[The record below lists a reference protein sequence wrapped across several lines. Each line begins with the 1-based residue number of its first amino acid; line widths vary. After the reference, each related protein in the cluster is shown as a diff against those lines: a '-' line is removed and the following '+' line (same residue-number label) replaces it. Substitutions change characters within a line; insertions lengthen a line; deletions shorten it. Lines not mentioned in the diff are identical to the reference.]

1 MAIEIWYVRVCRWKP
16 ISSITFLIESSM
28 NDWWQQHF
36 PDGRQ
41 TLTIPDASG
50 REVSIAYGTV
60 GTGQPLVL
68 LHGIGS
74 WSYNWRHNIQPLSQH
89 FRVICVDA
97 KGYGFSETPP
107 LPEVVGH
114 QVIELSHIIRAL
126 SEPPVMIAAES
137 LGALTALAMTQSY
150 SELVDRL
157 VLINAP
163 VFPKQLPSA
172 GMRSLSTVPLPL
184 IEWIDRNQ
192 MVRSFTPLVQPLVQQ
207 LTRLIRQEVVFD
219 PSQIADEEIYWLTY
233 PYLHIPG
240 TLTQFAADLH
250 LAAQEID
257 RFHRKQPNLLQSIQ
271 DNLPNVTC
279 PTLILWSDSD
289 RWFPLENGELLHSHL
304 PNSKLQIVP
313 NCGHVASS
321 GNPEVVNAA
330 IIQHGNATSIA
341 P

>member
-1 MAIEIWYVRVCRWKP
+1 MKIP
-16 ISSITFLIESSM
+16 ILTRDRIT
-28 NDWWQQHF
+28 DWWQQHF
-36 PDGRQ
+36 PQGQQR
-41 TLTIPDASG
+41 LTIPDASG
-50 REVSIAYGTV
+50 REVSIAYGEA
-60 GTGQPLVL
+60 GSGQPLLL

-114 QVIELSHIIRAL
+114 QVIELSRVIREL
-126 SEPPVMIAAES
+126 CHSPVMIAAES

-150 SELVDRL
+150 PELVDRL

-163 VFPKQLPSA
+163 VFPQQLPSS
-172 GMRSLSTVPLPL
+172 GMRSLSNIPLPL
-184 IEWIDRNQ
+184 VEWVDRNQ
-192 MVRSFTPLVQPLVQQ
+192 LVRPFTPLVQQM
-207 LTRLIRQEVVFD
+207 TRLIRQEVVFD
-219 PSQIADEEIYWLTY
+219 PSQIADEDIYWLTY

-257 RFHRKQPNLLQSIQ
+257 RFHRKQPNLIQSIQ
-271 DNLPNVTC
+271 DNLPDVTC
-279 PTLILWSDSD
+279 PTLILWSDCD
-289 RWFPLENGELLHSHL
+289 RWFPVENGELLHARL
-304 PNSKLQIVP
+304 PNSQFQIVP

-321 GNPEVVNAA
+321 GNPDVVNAA
-330 IIQHGNATSIA
+330 IVEHGRASE
-341 P
+341 